1 MLGLRSTYH
10 RQQLL
15 SHASTRTKRPVWSSY
30 KITSDDKSIRSVAPT
45 ASARLRF
52 TVVQGPF
59 SLIPYAKG
67 LLHLLGTSFWDVEFA
82 LVGNDEP
89 DYSEPSNIVGSNLYG
104 LQLVLQLFVAHLFSL
119 GSTISI
125 VVTTL
130 PEEHRHQRQVVA
142 MASLQL
148 KSAGPE
154 LVKAI
159 SCKRGA
165 PVVTLSNLAVLKMW
179 RRRGVGEAL
188 LQFAQDTALD
198 NFGVDDKEDVYE
210 RSKSTPSTA
219 GSSELHVENKSGR
232 DNVADRHSDRT
243 LSFSVRESEDDIRFP
258 GSSGIFSF
266 QQEPEGIALM
276 VYKDNLAAI
285 RLYQRTGWYESE
297 WMDPQWLE
305 DAERNRPRIRP
316 ARRLYFK
323 PWKKLQGGHGKS

>member
-130 PEEHRHQRQVVA
+130 PEEHRHQRQ
-142 MASLQL
+142 
-148 KSAGPE
+148 
-154 LVKAI
+154 
-159 SCKRGA
+159 
-165 PVVTLSNLAVLKMW
+165 VTLSNLAVLKMW